1 MQKLL
6 LCPVQGPQKSLCR
19 PMQQIAMRMRK
30 KYPQTTFTTVAV
42 DDKRVEVLKSTQLLG
57 FRCKYDVG
65 TVSNTASRC
74 DFSIVASGSATLQVA
89 AAGCPMVIMYQS
101 NKILWHLVGRWL
113 VKTKY
118 LSLVNI
124 LAGKELVPE
133 FMPYFSSIEP
143 IVERIEQLLKDKSG
157 LSQLS
162 SELIKLAEPM
172 HQANASEKAAQIVI
186 EMFA

>member
-1 MQKLL
+1 
-6 LCPVQGPQKSLCR
+6 
-19 PMQQIAMRMRK
+19 
-30 KYPQTTFTTVAV
+30 
-42 DDKRVEVLKSTQLLG
+42 
-57 FRCKYDVG
+57 
-65 TVSNTASRC
+65 
-74 DFSIVASGSATLQVA
+74 
-89 AAGCPMVIMYQS
+89 MYQS

-143 IVERIEQLLKDKSG
+143 IVERIERLLEDKSG

-172 HQANASEKAAQIVI
+172 HQTIASEKTAQVVT
-186 EMFA
+186 EMLA